1 MASLGNTNLA
11 RTRIRNWFFTINNYT
26 EDDIKSI
33 TAWDCKYTFQEEV
46 GENGTPHLQGVVMF
60 KDAKTLGAMKRY
72 NARAHWEIVRSSK
85 HAVDYCK
92 KRDTSVGPVYSNM
105 DIEVEED
112 RELEIPDTNEE
123 KLRKLHEKHLVDMA
137 FWKNIYLTRKDLWDK
152 YKDQVDIRDEIEA
165 LMENREEKLWGY

>member
-1 MASLGNTNLA
+1 
-11 RTRIRNWFFTINNYT
+11 
-26 EDDIKSI
+26 
-33 TAWDCKYTFQEEV
+33 
-46 GENGTPHLQGVVMF
+46 
-60 KDAKTLGAMKRY
+60 
-72 NARAHWEIVRSSK
+72 
-85 HAVDYCK
+85 
-92 KRDTSVGPVYSNM
+92 M